1 MLILKLKY
9 FVHYYKSK
17 ILKKK
22 CKKNYKDQKIKF
34 EYDIKEKNFSNKW
47 FLNNFDI
54 FNFFLPKD
62 KNSKFDYL
70 EVGCFEGLSSFFVLS
85 EYKAVNAILLDIWDM
100 PNPNSKTLSHNFNSI
115 EKAFD
120 NNLSGFNFTKIKDDS
135 VVAMRKLF
143 KQNKSFDFIYIDG
156 SHNGEDIL
164 SDAIEA
170 FKILKKEGLI
180 FFDDFLQYDK
190 NRALQSYDGMLLAG
204 HCVRGMWKL
213 LRRDAARG
221 TRVRRAFTTSDS

>member
-1 MLILKLKY
+1 MLTLKLKY
-9 FVHYYKSK
+9 FVYYYKSK

-22 CKKNYKDQKIKF
+22 CKKNYKDQKIQF
-34 EYDIKEKNFSNKW
+34 EYDIKEKSFSNKW

-54 FNFFLPKD
+54 FSFFLPQD
-62 KNSKFDYL
+62 KNSKFVYL

-85 EYKAVNAILLDIWDM
+85 EYKAVDATLLDIWDM

-115 EKAFD
+115 EDTFD
-120 NNLSGFNFTKIKDDS
+120 NNLSRFNFTKIKDDS

-180 FFDDFLQYDK
+180 FFDDFLQHDK
-190 NRALQSYDGMLLAG
+190 NRALQSYEGIEKFLTLYSNYLKIEYFQNNLV
-204 HCVRGMWKL
+204 VRKK
-213 LRRDAARG
+213 
-221 TRVRRAFTTSDS
+221 

>member
-34 EYDIKEKNFSNKW
+34 EYEIKEKNFSNKW

-54 FNFFLPKD
+54 FNFFLPKE

-190 NRALQSYDGMLLAG
+190 NRALQSYDGIEKFLNLYSNYLKIEYFQNNLV
-204 HCVRGMWKL
+204 VRKK
-213 LRRDAARG
+213 
-221 TRVRRAFTTSDS
+221 

>member
-34 EYDIKEKNFSNKW
+34 ESDINEKNFSNKW

-180 FFDDFLQYDK
+180 FFDDFLQHDK
-190 NRALQSYDGMLLAG
+190 NRALQSYEGIEKFLTLYSSYLKIEYFQNNLV
-204 HCVRGMWKL
+204 VRKK
-213 LRRDAARG
+213 
-221 TRVRRAFTTSDS
+221 

>member
-34 EYDIKEKNFSNKW
+34 ESDIKEKNFSNKW

-190 NRALQSYDGMLLAG
+190 NRALQSYDGIEKFLNLYSNYLKIEYFQNNLV
-204 HCVRGMWKL
+204 VRKK
-213 LRRDAARG
+213 
-221 TRVRRAFTTSDS
+221 

>member
-1 MLILKLKY
+1 MLFLKLKY
-9 FVHYYKSK
+9 LLYYYKSK
-17 ILKKK
+17 ALKKK
-22 CKKNYKDQKIKF
+22 CKRIYKDKKIDFDQKLST
-34 EYDIKEKNFSNKW
+34 KNFSNKW

-62 KNSKFDYL
+62 KNQKFDYL

-180 FFDDFLQYDK
+180 FFDDFLQHDK
-190 NRALQSYDGMLLAG
+190 NRALQSYEGIEKFLTLYSNYLKIEYFQNNLV
-204 HCVRGMWKL
+204 VRKK
-213 LRRDAARG
+213 
-221 TRVRRAFTTSDS
+221 

>member
-34 EYDIKEKNFSNKW
+34 EHDIKEKNFSNKW

-54 FNFFLPKD
+54 FNFFLPKE

-120 NNLSGFNFTKIKDDS
+120 NNLSRFNFTKIKDDS

-180 FFDDFLQYDK
+180 FFDDFLQHDK
-190 NRALQSYDGMLLAG
+190 NRALQSYEGIEKFLTLYSSYLKIEYFQNNLV
-204 HCVRGMWKL
+204 VRKK
-213 LRRDAARG
+213 
-221 TRVRRAFTTSDS
+221 

>member
-1 MLILKLKY
+1 MLTLKLKY

-34 EYDIKEKNFSNKW
+34 ESDINEKNFSNKW

-190 NRALQSYDGMLLAG
+190 NRALQSYDGIEKFLNLYSNYLKIEYFQNNLV
-204 HCVRGMWKL
+204 VRKK
-213 LRRDAARG
+213 
-221 TRVRRAFTTSDS
+221 